1 MTHEDITKI
10 LIRFSNDYFRQEN
23 IRELGGVGSAVKRSY
38 FETAE
43 SRFQNYT
50 SVKDTALIMNCTFTD
65 LKSKR
70 IRTYGQITT
79 FY

>member
-1 MTHEDITKI
+1 MIISAEKM
-10 LIRFSNDYFRQEN
+10 RGSW
-23 IRELGGVGSAVKRSY
+23 GGVGSAVRWSY

-43 SRFQNYT
+43 SCFQNYT
-50 SVKDTALIMNCTFTD
+50 SVKHTALMINCTFTD